1 VSNLVRRK
9 WGKVPENMLF
19 ACNFPSFVPFHW
31 LHTGHV
37 STASCVKGR
46 ACDYTLCVPCA
57 QADEQK
63 GAKTE
68 DESLCQGPGAEY
80 FFVKVSGGSTK
91 TPGEK
96 HMFVEV

>member
-1 VSNLVRRK
+1 
-9 WGKVPENMLF
+9 M
-19 ACNFPSFVPFHW
+19 
-31 LHTGHV
+31 
-37 STASCVKGR
+37 KGR

-96 HMFVEV
+96 QLEKVLNDSGKHMFVEV